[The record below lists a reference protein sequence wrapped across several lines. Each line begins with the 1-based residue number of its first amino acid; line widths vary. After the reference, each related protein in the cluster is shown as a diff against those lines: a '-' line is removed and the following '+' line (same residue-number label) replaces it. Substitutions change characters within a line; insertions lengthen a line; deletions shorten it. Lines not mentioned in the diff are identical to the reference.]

1 MVYLFLQVFLIVSM
15 LVLLALTSL
24 LIYLKNKMFM
34 IVIIFIAIVQF
45 VLIYYG
51 GELFRTVGLS
61 FKEIEI
67 MLLCAFSVIPVELFR
82 KIYLKKNNK
91 LGHV

>member
-1 MVYLFLQVFLIVSM
+1 MISIFNSFNARTSRLNIFANLFKNRMFM
-15 LVLLALTSL
+15 LVIL
-24 LIYLKNKMFM
+24 F
-34 IVIIFIAIVQF
+34 IVIVQF
-45 VLIYYG
+45 ILIYYG

-67 MLLCAFSVIPVELFR
+67 MLFCAFSVIPVELFR
-82 KIYLKKNNK
+82 KICLKRKHK

>member
-1 MVYLFLQVFLIVSM
+1 MRINCTIAMKSITIINILFLNRLAKILFIV
-15 LVLLALTSL
+15 
-24 LIYLKNKMFM
+24 
-34 IVIIFIAIVQF
+34 IVQF
-45 VLIYYG
+45 ILIYYG

-67 MLLCAFSVIPVELFR
+67 MLFCAFSVIPVEVFR
-82 KIYLKKNNK
+82 KICLKRKHK

>member
-1 MVYLFLQVFLIVSM
+1 
-15 LVLLALTSL
+15 
-24 LIYLKNKMFM
+24 M
-34 IVIIFIAIVQF
+34 IVILFIAIVQF
-45 VLIYYG
+45 ILIYYG